1 MKTLLKPANHLSMF
15 SVAEDEGNLL
25 GLLLSGTA
33 KPRAAES
40 AALDCCEIS
49 QHLGFR
55 QVSYPEAQ
63 NRRKNDMGM
72 PRSYTRGGM

>member
-1 MKTLLKPANHLSMF
+1 MF

-33 KPRAAES
+33 KPPSRAAEF

-55 QVSYPEAQ
+55 QVSYPEAK
-63 NRRKNDMGM
+63 NRRKNYMGM